1 MYFVII
7 YCFIP
12 GVSLILAVMFQ
23 DYFDIVKNP
32 MDLSTIKRKLDTGLS
47 LAAAQ
52 NYKHVW
58 MTEYLGKNLNL
69 CTSKN
74 TKY

>member
-52 NYKHVW
+52 NYKHV
-58 MTEYLGKNLNL
+58 
-69 CTSKN
+69 
-74 TKY
+74 